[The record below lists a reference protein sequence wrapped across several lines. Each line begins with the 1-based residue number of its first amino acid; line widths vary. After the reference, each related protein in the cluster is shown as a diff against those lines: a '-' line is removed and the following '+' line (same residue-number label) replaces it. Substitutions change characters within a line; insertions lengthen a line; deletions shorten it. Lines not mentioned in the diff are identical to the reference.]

1 MNPTPYY
8 EYILVKI
15 YKENDLNAIHIREEE
30 LSCLCGGHNHKP

>member
-15 YKENDLNAIHIREEE
+15 YKENDLNAIHIRDEEVR
-30 LSCLCGGHNHKP
+30 LSLQRTWS